1 MDRFPPNSGS
11 DVLRAKEQ
19 FSLLDLVPLE
29 DLQQLQDTL
38 DEINDVIT
46 IITDPLGNPLTMPSN
61 DLRVCNLVRR
71 SPSDL
76 LECAQSPQ
84 TLAKMLPEK
93 PETPIY
99 CQACQSLGVLHAA
112 VPIVV
117 NRIHLANWW
126 ISQRSASELTVEKLA
141 RAAEEIE
148 IDPDQLMR
156 ELDTLPQ
163 GNEATFHRALAWID
177 NLAKRITQ
185 LGYQN
190 LVLSRDVSKL
200 HQVESELQHYKTQI
214 DRLVQERTA
223 ELISANKQLQLEVM
237 ERDLVEE
244 QIARKSKLLD
254 AINQVLQLTLT
265 DRSDFA
271 MASAFLSA
279 AQELTASP
287 FGFIVERQKDQWQVM
302 AISQPA
308 KEPGRPRP
316 AVYQEDFELTGIWR
330 HLVESRKPLITSE
343 PMSRSDW
350 HPLPKG
356 YPDIHFL
363 LAVPLQHN
371 DAISGFLALA
381 NNPDGYALV
390 DQTDIQALA
399 LAFMEALLR
408 KRMEQAKHLS
418 EKRLNLA
425 LDSANEGLWDYFPQ
439 SGKIYYSPRWY
450 TMLGYMPDEFPNS
463 METWATLAH
472 PDDLPVLE
480 GTLENAA
487 NGSEEAFG
495 VELRM
500 LTQGGQWRWIQA
512 RGRTVERDSKGIVV
526 RIVGTLNDISKY
538 KQVELALQ
546 KANEELQRLAALDDL
561 TQIANRRRFDDRLTQ
576 EWRRARRE
584 RKPLA
589 VIICDID
596 FFKDYNDTYGHLKG
610 DDTLHDVAQAIN
622 NTLKRPM
629 DMVARYGGEEF
640 AVVLPNTNIKGA
652 MRVANEVKA
661 AIDALGIDH
670 TASKVHSKVTL
681 SFGVAAVI
689 PSPKKSPKILV
700 EAADQA
706 LYQAKNQ
713 GRNRIVKIAGENAE
727 RVAPSEEEDPPPPA
741 DDAEPEH

>member
-1 MDRFPPNSGS
+1 MDRFPPNSSS
-11 DVLRAKEQ
+11 DALRAKEQ
-19 FSLLDLVPLE
+19 FSLLDLIPLE

-38 DEINDVIT
+38 DEINDVTT
-46 IITDPLGNPLTMPSN
+46 IITDPQGNPLTMPGN
-61 DLRVCNLVRR
+61 DLGVCHLVRQ
-71 SPSDL
+71 SPKSV

-84 TLAKMLPEK
+84 ALAKTAPEK
-93 PETPIY
+93 QGTPLV
-99 CQACQSLGVLHAA
+99 CQACQSLGILHAA
-112 VPIVV
+112 VPIIV
-117 NRIHLANWW
+117 NHIHLANWW
-126 ISQRSASELTVEKLA
+126 ISQRSASALNPEELA
-141 RAAEEIE
+141 RAAEQIE
-148 IDPDQLMR
+148 VDPDQLLR
-156 ELDTLPQ
+156 ELNSLPQ
-163 GNEATFHRALAWID
+163 GNEATFQRALAWID

-190 LVLSRDVSKL
+190 LVLSREVSKL
-200 HQVESELQHYKTQI
+200 HQVESELQQYKTQI
-214 DRLVQERTA
+214 DRLVQERTS
-223 ELISANKQLQLEVM
+223 ELITANKQLQLEVM

-254 AINQVLQLTLT
+254 SINQVLQMTLT
-265 DRSDFA
+265 DHSDYA
-271 MASAFLSA
+271 MASTFLSV
-279 AQELTASP
+279 AQEVTSSP
-287 FGFIVERQKDQWQVM
+287 FGFIIEQHQNQWQVM
-302 AISQPA
+302 AIKHPA
-308 KEPGRPRP
+308 GGPDAPRP
-316 AVYQEDFELTGIWR
+316 AVYQEEFHMVGIWR
-330 HLVESRKPLITSE
+330 HLVETRKPLILTE

-350 HPLPKG
+350 QPLPKA
-356 YPDIHFL
+356 YPALHSL
-363 LAVPLQHN
+363 LAVPLHHY
-371 DAISGFLALA
+371 DAISGFIVLA
-381 NNPDGYALV
+381 NNPDGYALM

-408 KRMEQAKHLS
+408 KRMEQAKHSS
-418 EKRLNLA
+418 ERRLNLA

-450 TMLGYMPDEFPNS
+450 TMLGYMADEFPNS

-487 NGSEEAFG
+487 SGNEEAFG

-500 LTQGGQWRWIQA
+500 LTQGGQWRWIQV
-512 RGRTVERDSKGIVV
+512 RGRPVERDGKGVVV
-526 RIVGTLNDISKY
+526 RIVGTLSDISKY

-596 FFKDYNDTYGHLKG
+596 FFKNYNDTYGHLKG
-610 DDTLHDVAQAIN
+610 DDALHDVAQAIN
-622 NTLKRPM
+622 NILKRPM

-640 AVVLPNTNIKGA
+640 AIILPNTNIKGA
-652 MRVANEVKA
+652 MRVANEVK
-661 AIDALGIDH
+661 DAVGALNIEH
-670 TASKVHSKVTL
+670 AASKVHSRITL

-689 PSPKKSPKILV
+689 PSAKTSSKVLI

-706 LYQAKNQ
+706 LYQAKKL
-713 GRNRIVKIAGENAE
+713 GRNQVVKITRSALQSDEDDEGPSSDDE
-727 RVAPSEEEDPPPPA
+727 APGS
-741 DDAEPEH
+741 